1 MFPLLFIDNFMTVE
15 PLFAPEQKDVPASRS
30 SLLLSSILRLLWRG
44 AWLFLLLMGVAFI
57 ASVLAYSGVESVK
70 TRFFEQS
77 SPLTGI
83 SLTLSAS
90 IVAIVLL
97 VIISQLRLICA
108 TLING
113 DPFVPENARRLRVI
127 WIAVAASE
135 IFRLLANIGLSSL
148 YAKGETM
155 TGAASQ
161 DLLINLRPY
170 VWLFVLVLI
179 VLAEVFR
186 EGARLRQEQKFTV

>member
-1 MFPLLFIDNFMTVE
+1 MTVE
-15 PLFAPEQKDVPASRS
+15 PLFAPDQVNVPASRY

-44 AWLFLLLMGVAFI
+44 AWLFLALMGVAFI
-57 ASVLAYSGVESVK
+57 ASVMAYSGVESVK
-70 TRFFEQS
+70 ARFFELS

-108 TLING
+108 TLIKG
-113 DPFVPENARRLRVI
+113 DPFVPDNAKRLRVI
-127 WIAVAASE
+127 WIAVAVSE
-135 IFRLLANIGLSSL
+135 IFRLVANIGLSSL
-148 YAKGETM
+148 HAKGETM
-155 TGAASQ
+155 AGSSSQ